1 MNSAYYRIGLAVV
14 RYPFYHAAVRPQTMA
29 AQLTNKHPEGTMF
42 TSARNQLSGKVTAI
56 QRGAV
61 NDEVEI
67 SLPDGQKIVAILTHS
82 STESL
87 GLKTG
92 SEAFALIKASW
103 IILLTDT
110 AGIRLSTR
118 NQLSGTVE
126 EVTPGAVN
134 AQVTLKL
141 ANGSVIAAIVTN
153 DSVKTLGLAPGV
165 AASAAFKASSV
176 IVGVKA

>member
-1 MNSAYYRIGLAVV
+1 
-14 RYPFYHAAVRPQTMA
+14 
-29 AQLTNKHPEGTMF
+29 MF

-67 SLPDGQKIVAILTHS
+67 GLPDGQKVVAVLAHS

-87 GLKTG
+87 GLAVG

-103 IILLTDT
+103 VILVTDI
-110 AGIRLSTR
+110 AGVRLSTR
-118 NQLSGTVE
+118 NQLAGTVE
-126 EVTPGAVN
+126 EVTKGAVN
-134 AQVTLKL
+134 SEVTLKL
-141 ANGSVIAAIVTN
+141 GNGSVIAAIVTN
-153 DSVKTLGLAPGV
+153 ESVANLGLAPGK

>member
-1 MNSAYYRIGLAVV
+1 
-14 RYPFYHAAVRPQTMA
+14 
-29 AQLTNKHPEGTMF
+29 MF

-67 SLPDGQKIVAILTHS
+67 GLPDGQKIVAVLTHS
-82 STESL
+82 SAQSL
-87 GLKTG
+87 GLAVG

-110 AGIRLSTR
+110 AGVRLSSR
-118 NQLSGTVE
+118 NQLAGTVE
-126 EVTPGAVN
+126 KVTIGAVN
-134 AQVTLKL
+134 AEVTLKL
-141 ANGSVIAAIVTN
+141 ASGDVIAAIVTN
-153 DSVKTLGLAPGV
+153 DSVGNLGLAPGK

-176 IVGVKA
+176 IVGVKV

>member
-1 MNSAYYRIGLAVV
+1 
-14 RYPFYHAAVRPQTMA
+14 
-29 AQLTNKHPEGTMF
+29 MF
-42 TSARNQLSGKVTAI
+42 TSARNQLSGKVSAI

-67 SLPDGQKIVAILTHS
+67 TLPDGQQVVAVVTHS

-87 GLKTG
+87 GLKPG
-92 SEAFALIKASW
+92 VDAFALIKASW

-110 AGIRLSTR
+110 AGIRLSAR

-126 EVTPGAVN
+126 KVTPGAVN
-134 AQVTLKL
+134 AEVTLKL
-141 ANGSVIAAIVTN
+141 ASGDLIAAIVTN
-153 DSVKTLGLAPGV
+153 ESITNLGLKAGV

>member
-1 MNSAYYRIGLAVV
+1 VRASALRVHVFNNIPL
-14 RYPFYHAAVRPQTMA
+14 
-29 AQLTNKHPEGTMF
+29 EGITMF

-67 SLPDGQKIVAILTHS
+67 GLPDGLKIVATLTHS

-87 GLKTG
+87 GLKVG

-103 IILLTDT
+103 IILLTDVS
-110 AGIRLSTR
+110 GIRLSAR
-118 NQLSGTVE
+118 NQLSGTVQ
-126 EVTPGAVN
+126 EVTEGAVN
-134 AQVTLKL
+134 SEVVLKL
-141 ANGSVIAAIVTN
+141 GSGAVITAIITN
-153 DSVKTLGLAPGV
+153 DSVKNLGLAPGKN
-165 AASAAFKASSV
+165 ATAAFKASSV

>member
-1 MNSAYYRIGLAVV
+1 
-14 RYPFYHAAVRPQTMA
+14 MA
-29 AQLTNKHPEGTMF
+29 RCVGIASRTFHQQPLGGKTMF
-42 TSARNQLSGKVTAI
+42 TSARNQLCGKVTAI

-67 SLPDGQKIVAILTHS
+67 SLPDGQKVVAVLTHS

-87 GLKTG
+87 GLKPGT
-92 SEAFALIKASW
+92 EAFALIKASW
-103 IILLTDT
+103 IILLTNT
-110 AGIRLSTR
+110 AGIRLSAR

-126 EVTPGAVN
+126 EVTLGAVN
-134 AQVTLKL
+134 AEVTLKL
-141 ANGSVIAAIVTN
+141 ASGDIIAAIVTN
-153 DSVKTLGLAPGV
+153 ESVRNLGLAPGV